1 MHLQDAN
8 ENQGR
13 CFTMSKCNESSS
25 CEASNQTVSL
35 TELKEKCLK
44 DEKCIAVSCDVNPS
58 DTNVCNRHMLS
69 SSCNDSTIE
78 DNSGWTYH
86 ILDSSKTLLC
96 LSILQT

>member
-13 CFTMSKCNESSS
+13 CFTMSECIESTS
-25 CEASNQTVSL
+25 CQASNKTVGL
-35 TELKEKCLK
+35 AELKEKCLK

-58 DTNVCNRHMLS
+58 DMNMCNRHMLS
-69 SSCNDSTIE
+69 SSCNDTTIE
-78 DNSGWTYH
+78 DNDGWTYH
-86 ILDSSKTLLC
+86 ILDKSKTLLC